1 MKFYL
6 IAMFTALTFAANLNA
21 QTVVT
26 TEFGLD
32 DGFTTGGTD
41 DVVVGG
47 LVTFSGG
54 QQQQGFLGAAYNNGP
69 AAYLFVN
76 GAGGFDGTSR
86 NAASTGDT
94 GNIFFGGGGAT
105 AVSFH
110 AANLANGPATEFTAF
125 DADDVEIEALLT
137 QVSGL
142 NADDPLEILS
152 FNAVG
157 GRNIFRI
164 EANLPGP
171 NSNPAYAATIDTFSA
186 TISAVP
192 EPSSLSLLGLA
203 ATCGLLRRR
212 R

>member
-32 DGFTTGGTD
+32 DGFITGGTG
-41 DVVVGG
+41 DVEVDG

-54 QQQQGFLGAAYNNGP
+54 QQQQGFLGTAYNNGP
-69 AAYLFVN
+69 AAYLFINGGGGFN
-76 GAGGFDGTSR
+76 GAS
-86 NAASTGDT
+86 STGDT

-110 AANLANGPATEFTAF
+110 AANLANGSATEFTAF
-125 DADDVEIEALLT
+125 DADDVEIESLLT
-137 QVSGL
+137 QVSVL
-142 NADDPLEILS
+142 NGNDPLEVLS

-164 EANLPGP
+164 EADLPGP
-171 NSNPAYAATIDTFSA
+171 NANPPYAATIDTFSA
-186 TISAVP
+186 TIAAAVP
-192 EPSSLSLLGLA
+192 EPSSVTLLGLA

>member
-6 IAMFTALTFAANLNA
+6 IAMFMALALATNLNA
-21 QTVVT
+21 QTT
-26 TEFGLD
+26 FNTEFNTS
-32 DGFTTGGTD
+32 DGFVTGGTA
-41 DVVVGG
+41 DVVVAND
-47 LVTFSGG
+47 LITFSGG
-54 QQQQGFLGAAYNNGP
+54 QQQQMFSGLAYNNGP
-69 AAYLFVN
+69 AAYLFINGGGGFN
-76 GAGGFDGTSR
+76 GAS
-86 NAASTGDT
+86 STGDT

-110 AANLANGPATEFTAF
+110 AANLANGSATEFTAF
-125 DADDVEIEALLT
+125 DADDVEIESLLT
-137 QVSGL
+137 QVSAL
-142 NADDPLEILS
+142 NGNDPLEVLS

-171 NSNPAYAATIDTFSA
+171 VANPPYAATIDTFSA
-186 TISAVP
+186 TIAAAVP
-192 EPSSLSLLGLA
+192 EPSSVTLLGLA